1 MVTNSEK
8 KEKEKKRKL
17 KTNLQQVI
25 QNQQTSE
32 NKIT

>member
-8 KEKEKKRKL
+8 KEKEKKTK
-17 KTNLQQVI
+17 KNLQQVI